1 MTRNKGI
8 DLTKSIAILCVLF
21 IHAGSGF
28 YAYPVASTGWNT
40 LLVYGSLV
48 RAGVPLFLMCSGAL
62 LLDPNKPF
70 SLKKLY
76 CHNLPRIAVAMV
88 FWGILYKL
96 WHLYEQNSLSAPA
109 IINGIKEVF
118 CFNQE
123 FHFYYLH
130 IILLVYI
137 LLPVTRV
144 FAEKASVQTL
154 RYALAVWFAF
164 GILYPTVSG
173 FWPFT
178 LLSGMTPQYLINMT
192 YASVGYGLFGWYLRA
207 YPLPKAVGFVLTPV
221 GAATIFGGTY
231 CLSVR
236 DGLLNELL
244 FQRHDGRRFYACER
258 HLHAVH
264 GLRRLPWQGAFR
276 RNEGSFESV
285 LLHLSCA
292 YVRHLS
298 SCTAW
303 LCRDSRES
311 ACHRAAYGCGVSCRR
326 SCRLCGALPYPGWCG
341 NGSSENRF
349 SFCSVKIQNDFKPC
363 SVFCVIL
370 FCNRPE
376 RKECLLC

>member
-28 YAYPVASTGWNT
+28 YAYPVASTDWNT
-40 LLVYGSLV
+40 LLVYASLV

-207 YPLPKAVGFVLTPV
+207 YPLPKAAGFVLTPV
-221 GAATIFGGTY
+221 GAAAIFGGTF

-236 DGLLNELL
+236 DGVLNELFFSGMTVGVFL
-244 FQRHDGRRFYACER
+244 LATGIYTLCMASGERLGRV
-258 HLHAVH
+258 LSAVTK
-264 GLRRLPWQGAFR
+264 
-276 RNEGSFESV
+276 
-285 LLHLSCA
+285 
-292 YVRHLS
+292 YVS
-298 SCTAW
+298 KA
-303 LCRDSRES
+303 
-311 ACHRAAYGCGVSCRR
+311 
-326 SCRLCGALPYPGWCG
+326 
-341 NGSSENRF
+341 
-349 SFCSVKIQNDFKPC
+349 SFCLYLVHMFGIYLLARHGFSVAGSNPIYAVPLT
-363 SVFCVIL
+363 VLIL
-370 FCNRPE
+370 FAGGLAVYAVLSRIPVV
-376 RKECLLC
+376 RKWII

>member
-8 DLTKSIAILCVLF
+8 DLIKAIAILCVLF

-96 WHLYEQNSLSAPA
+96 WHLYEQNSLSVPA
-109 IINGIKEVF
+109 VFNGIKEVF

-154 RYALAVWFAF
+154 RYALGVWFAF

-221 GAATIFGGTY
+221 GVAAIFGGTY

-236 DGLLNELL
+236 DGILNELFFSGMTVGVFL
-244 FQRHDGRRFYACER
+244 LASGIYTLCMACGDCLGR
-258 HLHAVH
+258 
-264 GLRRLPWQGAFR
+264 
-276 RNEGSFESV
+276 V
-285 LLHLSCA
+285 LSAATKVLSKA
-292 YVRHLS
+292 
-298 SCTAW
+298 
-303 LCRDSRES
+303 
-311 ACHRAAYGCGVSCRR
+311 
-326 SCRLCGALPYPGWCG
+326 
-341 NGSSENRF
+341 
-349 SFCSVKIQNDFKPC
+349 SFCIYLVHMFGIYLLARHGFAATAGNPLVTVPLTVAVLAAGGLAVYAVLSHIPV
-363 SVFCVIL
+363 V
-370 FCNRPE
+370 
-376 RKECLLC
+376 RKWLI